1 MAQANEAYRR
11 GDAESL
17 QRILAEYRD
26 VSDSIPGEGIGAE
39 LVRIIRQIAHAKK
52 RLAAIEQELGEL
64 RQSEI
69 ALFWQDARP
78 PSVRAAT
85 FWPNSPHG
93 LASRSAKA
101 QREHDALS
109 RGVEPRGR

>member
-52 RLAAIEQELGEL
+52 RLAAIEQELGNN
-64 RQSEI
+64 
-69 ALFWQDARP
+69 
-78 PSVRAAT
+78 T
-85 FWPNSPHG
+85 
-93 LASRSAKA
+93 
-101 QREHDALS
+101 
-109 RGVEPRGR
+109 